1 MMGEEHGKDEISAQN
16 MLKNHDALEQTVN
29 DYAETIRT
37 LGESAR
43 ALINEGHAEGR
54 GAINRTIGDKWKMAG
69 KMAGRIEDGGNN

>member
-29 DYAETIRT
+29 DYADTIRT

-43 ALINEGHAEGR
+43 GLINEGHAEGWLL
-54 GAINRTIGDKWKMAG
+54 IVSLMTSSILSFLV
-69 KMAGRIEDGGNN
+69 

>member
-29 DYAETIRT
+29 DYADTIRT

-43 ALINEGHAEGR
+43 GLINEGHAEGFYER
-54 GAINRTIGDKWKMAG
+54 MTIFNMGLH
-69 KMAGRIEDGGNN
+69 ILT

>member
-29 DYAETIRT
+29 DYADTIRT

-43 ALINEGHAEGR
+43 GLINEGHAEGWTHPFFD
-54 GAINRTIGDKWKMAG
+54 ILSQYI
-69 KMAGRIEDGGNN
+69 

>member
-29 DYAETIRT
+29 DYADTIRT

-43 ALINEGHAEGR
+43 ALINEGHAEGK
-54 GAINRTIGDKWKMAG
+54 GVVGVVFQ
-69 KMAGRIEDGGNN
+69 

>member
-29 DYAETIRT
+29 DYADTIRT

-43 ALINEGHAEGR
+43 GLINEGHAEGWLL
-54 GAINRTIGDKWKMAG
+54 IVSLITFLHDVFLSILF
-69 KMAGRIEDGGNN
+69 